1 MMLIRLKVK
10 GYITTQM
17 RRIRNYYFSITNYI
31 PSTTLRG
38 AILAEYYNQTGK
50 IDENFYVSP
59 AYPIRTAPAHYF
71 SPATERKGDEF
82 IEAKKILERKEKEFD
97 ANKPIEEIM
106 KLNIEGKYPKPKI
119 GSLITYEGE
128 TDKENKYK
136 GFSSKSI
143 IQMHVAIDKTS
154 ISSYKGMLFAYEYKQ
169 FDEMWA
175 IASDSE
181 IIDTIKRIKI
191 GRGKNRGNKIVDV
204 EKVREVSLDQSKGL
218 LYCLSPCVT
227 SLFGKTFFKA
237 KYIIGDKSIYSGW
250 FTVDSFSGQKPV
262 FETLKEGSLVYVESF
277 SSEKSLMPAGLNFM
291 FRISD
296 LKSLLD
302 KVS

>member
-1 MMLIRLKVK
+1 
-10 GYITTQM
+10 M

-38 AILAEYYNQTGK
+38 AILAEYFNQTGK

-82 IEAKKILERKEKEFD
+82 IEAKKVLEKKEKEFE

-106 KLNIEGKYPKPKI
+106 KLEIEGKNPKPKI

-128 TDKENKYK
+128 SEKENKYK
-136 GFSSKSI
+136 GFSSKST

-154 ISSYKGMLFAYEYKQ
+154 VSSYKGMLFAYEYKH

-181 IIDTIKRIKI
+181 VIDTIKIIKI
-191 GRGKNRGNKIVDV
+191 GRGKNRGNKIVNIV
-204 EKVREVSLDQSKGL
+204 KVKEVSLDQSKGL
-218 LYCLSPCVT
+218 LYCLSPCMP

-237 KYIIGDKSIYSGW
+237 KHIIGDKSMYSGW
-250 FTVDSFSGQKPV
+250 FTTDSFSGQKPV
-262 FETLKEGSLVYVESF
+262 FETLREGSLIYVESF
-277 SSEKSLMPAGLNFM
+277 NNEKNIMMPAGLNFM

>member
-1 MMLIRLKVK
+1 MILIKLKVK

-59 AYPIRTAPAHYF
+59 AYPIKTAPAHYF
-71 SPATERKGDEF
+71 SPAKERKGDEF
-82 IEAKKILERKEKEFD
+82 IEVKRILEKKEKEFE

-106 KLNIEGKYPKPKI
+106 KLEIDGKHPKPKI

-128 TDKENKYK
+128 TDKENKYRE
-136 GFSSKSI
+136 FSSKSI

-154 ISSYKGMLFAYEYKQ
+154 ISSYKGMLFAYEYKE

-181 IIDTIKRIKI
+181 VIDTVKRIKI
-191 GRGKNRGNKIVDV
+191 GRGKNRGNKVVDV

-218 LYCLSPCVT
+218 LYCLSPCIG

-262 FETLKEGSLVYVESF
+262 FETLREGSLVYVESF
-277 SSEKSLMPAGLNFM
+277 SNEKSLMPAGLNFM
-291 FRISD
+291 LRISD
-296 LKSLLD
+296 LSSIL
-302 KVS
+302 